1 MAGASVEDLHE
12 LLGDANAVAA
22 DPFGVVR
29 SVSHAHALAEARAD
43 GVADEELRRARELII
58 RLVEHREGLGD
69 AEPMLNALLAKI
81 GLYPYLEP
89 GGLDLSD
96 LFAYEAHRPPGDF
109 GQAIVWHREQAY
121 AYALLMDGRNVILS
135 APTSFGKSRVI
146 DGVLASGKFSNVVVV
161 VPTIALI
168 DETRRRL
175 SRLLDESFKVLTHVG
190 QEAGEKTVHV
200 LTQERVLEFDELPPV
215 DFFVVDEFYKLS
227 IEELES
233 GADDRA
239 RLLNLA
245 FFKLLQTGA
254 QFYLLGPNIGGISE
268 ATLNQLDCVWVDSWD
283 TTVSVEVIA
292 ELGPGSK
299 DERLFAVAERCAD
312 RGERTLVY
320 CSSPE
325 RAEAVAMQI
334 ADAGL
339 GRAAGFASEAAD
351 WMAAHYHP
359 RWRAA
364 RALVDG
370 VGVHHGQLPRALGTY
385 MVGAFDRGEIG
396 FLVCTP
402 TLIEGVNTKAK
413 NVIVY
418 DATIGTQTPID
429 LFTYNNIRGRSGRMS
444 AHISGKV
451 YVFEEPPTPP
461 LKEVDIPILSQSE
474 ETPADLFLGLEPEHV
489 QNGPKE
495 RLAELLETS
504 PLDSE
509 VFEASP
515 TVGLQ
520 DQLKLASAIEEAPEE
535 TAAMI
540 SWGGAYPR
548 NEQLLPI
555 FEMVD
560 EQVFGT
566 KRRMGRPFG
575 AFSMRQ
581 LVFWIN
587 ALANGDAPRRI
598 LDGQVKYAEEND
610 LDVDGAILAFLKFL
624 RSGLSFEAPRWLRA
638 AGAIQSVVLPRRGI
652 PAGDYEPY
660 IGRLENLF
668 LPYPLAALDE
678 YGLPVELIRK
688 LEPQLLEAGED
699 IDALLRLLV
708 NLDPA
713 GLNLTPF
720 EQLLLGT
727 AQEDLGLPEAGL
739 GG

>member
-1 MAGASVEDLHE
+1 MAGPGVEDLHE
-12 LLGDANAVAA
+12 LLGDPDAVAA
-22 DPFGVVR
+22 DPFVVLR

-43 GVADEELRRARELII
+43 DPADEELRRARELII
-58 RLVEHREGLGD
+58 RLVEHRGGLGD
-69 AEPMLNALLAKI
+69 AEPMLDALLAKI

-89 GGLDLSD
+89 GELDLSD
-96 LFAYEAHRPPGDF
+96 LFAYEAHRPPGEF
-109 GQAIVWHREQAY
+109 GDEVIWHREQAY

-146 DGVLASGKFSNVVVV
+146 DGVLASGRFSNVIVV

-175 SRLLDESFKVLTHVG
+175 SRLLGESYKVLTHVS
-190 QEAGEKTVHV
+190 QEAGEKTAYV
-200 LTQERVLEFDELPPV
+200 LTQERVLEFEELPPV
-215 DFFVVDEFYKLS
+215 DLFVVDEFYKLS
-227 IEELES
+227 IEDLDA
-233 GADDRA
+233 GTDDRA

-245 FFKLLQTGA
+245 FYKLLQTGA

-268 ATLNQLDCVWVDSWD
+268 ATLNQLDCVWIDSWD

-292 ELGPGSK
+292 ELGNGSK
-299 DERLFAVAERCAD
+299 DERLLAVAEACAV

-325 RAEAVAMQI
+325 RAETVAMQI

-339 GRAAGFASEAAD
+339 GRATGLAGEATD

-364 RALVDG
+364 RALAAG

-385 MVGAFDRGEIG
+385 MVGAFDREEIS

-444 AHISGKV
+444 AHISGRV
-451 YVFEEPPTPP
+451 YVFEEPPMPP

-474 ETPADLFLGLEPEHV
+474 ETPADFFLGVEPEHV
-489 QNGPKE
+489 QSGPKE
-495 RLAELLETS
+495 RLAEMLETS
-504 PLDSE
+504 PLNSK

-520 DQLKLASAIEEAPEE
+520 DQLKLAAAIEDAPEE
-535 TAAMI
+535 TAAQI
-540 SWGGAYPR
+540 SWGGPYPR

-555 FEMVD
+555 FEMVN

-566 KRRMGRPFG
+566 RRRMGRPFG

-581 LVFWIN
+581 LVFWIS
-587 ALANGDAPRRI
+587 ALANGDTPRKV
-598 LDGQVKYAEEND
+598 LDGQVKYAEDND
-610 LDVDGAILAFLKFL
+610 RDVDGAILAFLKFL

-638 AGAIQSVVLPRRGI
+638 AGAIQSVVLPHRGI

-688 LEPQLLEAGED
+688 LEPQLLAAGED
-699 IDALLRLLV
+699 IDALLKLLV
-708 NLDPA
+708 NLDPSP
-713 GLNLTPF
+713 LDLTPF
-720 EQLLLGT
+720 EQLLLST

-739 GG
+739 GP